1 METNTLVS
9 VRQVVKHYIRGAET
23 VEVLKQLDLDIHK
36 GEFVAIM
43 GPSGSGKST
52 LLNLIAGLDRPTR
65 GSVVVENQQIDTLP
79 DAALTR
85 WRARH
90 VGLVFQS
97 CHLMPAFSA
106 AQNVE
111 VPLLLAKL
119 SRAERRRRVAT
130 ALDIVGLKDRAE
142 HKPGQL
148 SGGQQQRVAIA
159 RAIVSDPALL
169 VCDEPTGSLDRSAAD
184 DILKLLDA
192 LSSKLAKTVIIV
204 THDPRAAEF
213 AHRTVLLDKGL
224 LTARPPGTLAS

>member
-79 DAALTR
+79 DAAL
-85 WRARH
+85 
-90 VGLVFQS
+90 
-97 CHLMPAFSA
+97 MPAFSA

-119 SRAERRRRVAT
+119 PRAERRRRVAT